1 VTGVSGEWQSQLV
14 DSNGRCSGIELA
26 SRTNV
31 RERLLVVDDDD
42 SVRRVYASHF
52 GGSGFEV
59 HTAATLQEAAE
70 RLASAPFDAVI
81 ADICLTPEIGS
92 EGLAIAAYLRHRRRD
107 PPVVVLTAY
116 GVPEK
121 AEEAARLG
129 VDAFLHKPV
138 SLVWLESFLRARIE
152 DRRSRPGGEVIRVAG

>member
-1 VTGVSGEWQSQLV
+1 
-14 DSNGRCSGIELA
+14 
-26 SRTNV
+26 V

-42 SVRRVYASHF
+42 PVRRAYSSHF

-70 RLASAPFDAVI
+70 RLASTSFDAVI
-81 ADICLTPEIGS
+81 ADICLTPQIGS

-107 PPVVVLTAY
+107 PPIVVLTAY
-116 GVPEK
+116 GAPEK

-138 SLVWLESFLRARIE
+138 SLVWLENFLRARIE
-152 DRRSRPGGEVIRVAG
+152 DRRRGSGSEAITAAS